1 MLTVKTSTPE
11 IFIIKLIITSWI
23 EGENKARFHKFIQ
36 KALISSFFH
45 KSLDMLHD
53 FISTMET
60 KDNSP
65 K

>member
-1 MLTVKTSTPE
+1 MLTVKHLLLRFLLLSL
-11 IFIIKLIITSWI
+11 FTSWI
-23 EGENKARFHKFIQ
+23 EGENKAGFYKFIQ

-53 FISTMET
+53 VISTMET
-60 KDNSP
+60 KANAP